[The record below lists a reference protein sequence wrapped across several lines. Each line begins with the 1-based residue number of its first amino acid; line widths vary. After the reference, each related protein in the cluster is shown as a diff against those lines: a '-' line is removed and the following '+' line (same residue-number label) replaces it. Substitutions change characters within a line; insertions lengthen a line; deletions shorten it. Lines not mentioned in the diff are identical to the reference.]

1 MDISNKFL
9 AFLVISAIFLSGISS
24 FALINKLNQFA
35 SGPEPIVGLASS
47 DAGQINLTVEST
59 LSIILRGSSIIDFG
73 SGYVNESDSNCVWSD
88 WGNSYHANL
97 TVEYQSYNDEDNC
110 WVSQSGTPNQPTN
123 PFRVENDGNQNV
135 TLEVEFPH
143 PDAFF
148 AGLGGSNLRNI
159 SWRAR
164 ANESNAC
171 GGSLPTTWT
180 FSSGSTQQ
188 ICGGAN
194 KFRYNPEG
202 PAGNGDEIAVDV
214 RVIVPAGLTPQE
226 YKNDSITFTASS

>member
-1 MDISNKFL
+1 MDDISNRTL
-9 AFLVISAIFLSGISS
+9 AILLVTAIVVSLSLTLGV
-24 FALINKLNQFA
+24 LNKLET
-35 SGPEPIVGLASS
+35 GTVGRATT
-47 DAGQINLTVEST
+47 DTGQVNLTVEST
-59 LSIILRGSSIIDFG
+59 LSIILRGSSVIDFG
-73 SGYVNESDSNCVWSD
+73 SGYVNESDSNCLWSA

-148 AGLGGSNLRNI
+148 ETATEATGSNLRNI
-159 SWRAR
+159 SFRAR
-164 ANESNAC
+164 ANETNAC
-171 GGSLPTTWT
+171 GGGLSSPTWT
-180 FSSGSTQQ
+180 FVSGVAQQ

-202 PAGNGDEIAVDV
+202 PAGQGDEIAVDV
-214 RVIVPAGLTPQE
+214 RVIIPAGLSAQE
-226 YKNDSITFTASS
+226 YKNDTITFTASS